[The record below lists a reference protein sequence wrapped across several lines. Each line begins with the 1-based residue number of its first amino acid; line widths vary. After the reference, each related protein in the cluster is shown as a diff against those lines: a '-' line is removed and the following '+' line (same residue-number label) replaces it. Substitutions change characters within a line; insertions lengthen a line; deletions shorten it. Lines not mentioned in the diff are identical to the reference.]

1 MTELSQLRL
10 RCRRGMKELDIV
22 LNKYL
27 DESYGQ
33 DFTPEKTAFKS
44 AFQEL
49 LLLEDPVLYAMLM
62 GHTEPENAIH
72 KAIILK
78 LRQQCTQH

>member
-1 MTELSQLRL
+1 MSELSQLRL

-27 DESYGQ
+27 DRFDSKPYQVEEASIR
-33 DFTPEKTAFKS
+33 A

-49 LLLEDPVLYAMLM
+49 LLLEDSDLYAMLL
-62 GHTEPENAIH
+62 GHIEPKNTWQAVV
-72 KAIILK
+72 LQK
-78 LRQQCTQH
+78 LRK